1 MSARSY
7 GGPGGFSG
15 PGGFGYLRAQT
26 QALALGVELS
36 HNGRRRTLPQ
46 LKDAIADHMLLET
59 LRAQA
64 RKLGIALSRDGK
76 KCTVSQLATAIN
88 YMNSKDRATA
98 SNRVRLAHCV
108 LSHRML
114 MPRNHVADEAST
126 LEAARTHARE
136 LGIASWQQGTLQQ
149 LIVAIVYHTGKK

>member
-1 MSARSY
+1 
-7 GGPGGFSG
+7 
-15 PGGFGYLRAQT
+15 
-26 QALALGVELS
+26 
-36 HNGRRRTLPQ
+36 
-46 LKDAIADHMLLET
+46 MLLET

-98 SNRVRLAHCV
+98 SNRVRLAHGV